1 MSAGANQSKS
11 AAFWPVT
18 VLSAGLAATLF
29 YFYFWMGRFGPSAE
43 ESAFQWLRST
53 WTKENNYEHG
63 WLVVGVAAWLVWRAL
78 PGFRKA
84 PAGSSRWGLGIVF
97 LGLVMFIAGCR
108 TIQSRVV
115 VASVPVLI
123 LGGLIYAQG
132 WQRARH
138 MVFPLSMFAFVIP
151 VPGFQQMT
159 TGLQIIA
166 TKLAHHA
173 SSVFGISTV
182 LAGNKVYDPTGNWGS
197 WEIDEGCSGI
207 RSLVALMLITYVY
220 GMIVHKKWSERFLI
234 FAACIP
240 VAIIANAVR
249 VTSILVVAKANL
261 QFAKS
266 TWHDYSG
273 FLSFGAALGL
283 LMLLSAVM
291 RQGMRALRPRVTVTK
306 IEGSSPSANPQNGAT
321 SALPSV
327 PTDTLGAVD
336 PY

>member
-1 MSAGANQSKS
+1 MSAGANQSQS

-29 YFYFWMGRFGPSAE
+29 YFFFWMERFGLRAE
-43 ESAFQWLRST
+43 QSAFHWLQSN
-53 WTKENNYEHG
+53 WTKETNYEHG
-63 WLVVGVAAWLVWRAL
+63 WLVIGVAAWLVWRAL
-78 PGFRKA
+78 PRFREA
-84 PAGSSRWGLGIVF
+84 PAGSSRWGLGMVVF
-97 LGLVMFIAGCR
+97 GLLMFLAGCR
-108 TIQSRVV
+108 TIQPRVV
-115 VASVPVLI
+115 VAAVPVLI

-132 WQRARH
+132 WQRAKH
-138 MVFPLSMFAFVIP
+138 MIFPLSMFAFVIP

-166 TKLAHHA
+166 TKLAHHT
-173 SSVFGISTV
+173 SSLFGITTV

-207 RSLVALMLITYVY
+207 RSLVALMLVTYVY
-220 GMIVHKKWSERFLI
+220 GMIVHKKWSERLVI
-234 FAACIP
+234 FAACVP

-249 VTSILVVAKANL
+249 VTSILVVAKYNL

-291 RQGMRALRPRVTVTK
+291 RQGIRALRPKVTVTK
-306 IEGSSPSANPQNGAT
+306 IAGSTVSATAKNGVAA
-321 SALPSV
+321 ALPSAQSDTV
-327 PTDTLGAVD
+327 GATD
-336 PY
+336 PF